1 MKQNQLFILVGIL
14 MLCCC
19 SSSMAAIAYPALSS
33 EEGSTGPTG
42 PSGPSGPPEYRYV
55 KILRDKAQHEAAG
68 IPWIGNHHLNLM
80 EVKVFSGGVNVALSA
95 PTTAS
100 SRHAGI
106 DPMKLTD
113 GLLTTMAHTETDEIE
128 WFQIDLGQEYPIDK
142 VEVYNRSDSD
152 SAMRAQGVKI
162 QISNSA
168 DMSNPIESDFVSV
181 SQAAQETPKLTWI
194 PTSATITA
202 SAS

>member
-1 MKQNQLFILVGIL
+1 
-14 MLCCC
+14 
-19 SSSMAAIAYPALSS
+19 
-33 EEGSTGPTG
+33 
-42 PSGPSGPPEYRYV
+42 
-55 KILRDKAQHEAAG
+55 
-68 IPWIGNHHLNLM
+68 M

-113 GLLTTMAHTETDEIE
+113 GLLTTVAHTETDEIE
-128 WFQIDLGQEYPIDK
+128 WFQIDLGQEYPIDNIDK

-181 SQAAQETPKLTWI
+181 AQAAQATPKITWI
-194 PTSATITA
+194 PTGKTLTATA
-202 SAS
+202 N